1 MVLRDADIY
10 FQPDATDPVLADDL
24 VLSLVRRH
32 VPAARAVTG
41 IDETGGEAR
50 VYEIDDD
57 VIFKTQRPHRA
68 RDRTSLKKEVF
79 FLGQLAS
86 DAEVS
91 VPKVLGYGRES
102 EHIEYTC
109 MTRMPG
115 VTLRSV
121 DCEGETRRQV
131 FRAVGQML
139 RRIHSLPQQP
149 FVENE
154 LLPGDRA
161 AGDVRR
167 RFEALYANAVRS
179 IGEQDGSWPLRETPE
194 ALAQRVLAAFPES
207 DDRVALHSNPT
218 AVHIFVDGESCAF
231 EGLIDF
237 GDAYISHPAFDLR
250 QRGAFA
256 DRADVLKGYTA
267 DEPVSDQFMATWRA
281 VMVLTTMT
289 AIPALRPEHRG
300 AAEQTLRDLLN
311 AI

>member
-167 RFEALYANAVRS
+167 RFEALYANDEMDDRAVSDVMTMLDGLGARDYAQAVAE
-179 IGEQDGSWPLRETPE
+179 EQGRE
-194 ALAQRVLAAFPES
+194 AARLIAQAELDPGTAAAF
-207 DDRVALHSNPT
+207 DQLTDFM
-218 AVHIFVDGESCAF
+218 VHRN
-231 EGLIDF
+231 
-237 GDAYISHPAFDLR
+237 H
-250 QRGAFA
+250 
-256 DRADVLKGYTA
+256 
-267 DEPVSDQFMATWRA
+267 
-281 VMVLTTMT
+281 
-289 AIPALRPEHRG
+289 
-300 AAEQTLRDLLN
+300 
-311 AI
+311 